1 MSSCRGRWGGVCRGK
16 KQILARGEWAL
27 SVSLLWR
34 WGLRSVA
41 GPAPRPPAWPVCGW
55 HPWWALPSQGS
66 CRWVERA
73 AGWASAGAAADTR
86 GCCGQGL
93 PVAGPTHPR
102 HLPLPA
108 QRSIYWSARS
118 PAFQRE
124 LWSDLCCHP
133 NSSQCRLKCGTEH
146 RRPTSTFPRCLW
158 RWRAPQRND
167 PSGWCLPWPCW
178 NCQRGSAGMR
188 LVCCHWRRRAADWG
202 FWRLQRRARRTLRR
216 GCRGSHWP
224 GCLRGQ
230 GRRWEDG
237 GPNDWLGVTLPSEQ
251 SEESALGFSFSFLGY
266 ETTQAQSIRKH
277 TACRYTQRISSPRNH
292 NSVISLFILKGTK
305 YRN

>member
-1 MSSCRGRWGGVCRGK
+1 MKYCTCDPRSSSRGHWGGACRGK
-16 KQILARGEWAL
+16 KQILARGAWAL
-27 SVSLLWR
+27 SVSLLWC

-66 CRWVERA
+66 CRWVKRV

-93 PVAGPTHPR
+93 PAAGPTHPR

-118 PAFQRE
+118 PAFQSERCRE
-124 LWSDLCCHP
+124 TTDLCCHP
-133 NSSQCRLKCGTEH
+133 NSSQCRPKFGTEH
-146 RRPTSTFPRCLW
+146 RRPTSTFPRCPW

-167 PSGWCLPWPCW
+167 PSGWRLPWPCW

-188 LVCCHWRRRAADWG
+188 LVCCHWRWRAADWG

-237 GPNDWLGVTLPSEQ
+237 GPNDWPGVTLPSEQ

-266 ETTQAQSIRKH
+266 ETTQVQSVRKH
-277 TACRYTQRISSPRNH
+277 TALN
-292 NSVISLFILKGTK
+292 TK
-305 YRN
+305 D